1 VTGWVQ
7 DAVRRGVVSSE
18 AVESVISSPDLRDL
32 TAAVQEGLSLAPVI
46 GQAASVADD
55 EPPDWEGFLRERAA
69 LAG

>member
-1 VTGWVQ
+1 
-7 DAVRRGVVSSE
+7 
-18 AVESVISSPDLRDL
+18 VISSPDLRDL